1 MKTTIPRFNAQR
13 MLRDYVTNLY
23 WPARQQR
30 LKLGANGAQLAC
42 ELATWK
48 RRVRTA
54 WPGVS
59 LQLMLQPPAHLYHDD
74 KILLQVRARLNG
86 LQAADV
92 RLECLLGSNNT
103 QGDFLVAQQALLAA
117 VGGDEEHTDFEIE
130 LAPEIAGLQYYKLRM
145 YPYNEALS
153 HPFELG
159 FMLLSLIHI

>member
-1 MKTTIPRFNAQR
+1 MYKRQK
-13 MLRDYVTNLY
+13 LY

-30 LKLGANGAQLAC
+30 RKLQANGA
-42 ELATWK
+42 ELARELAAWK
-48 RRVRTA
+48 QRVRTA

-59 LQLMLQPPAHLYHDD
+59 VQLMLQPPAHLYYDD

-92 RLECLLGSNNT
+92 RLECLLGKNDPEGEFMVT
-103 QGDFLVAQQALLAA
+103 QQAELVA
-117 VGGDEEHTDFEIE
+117 VGGDEEHTDFELE
-130 LAPEIAGLQYYKLRM
+130 LTPEISGLQYYKLRM

-159 FMLLSLIHI
+159 FMIWI